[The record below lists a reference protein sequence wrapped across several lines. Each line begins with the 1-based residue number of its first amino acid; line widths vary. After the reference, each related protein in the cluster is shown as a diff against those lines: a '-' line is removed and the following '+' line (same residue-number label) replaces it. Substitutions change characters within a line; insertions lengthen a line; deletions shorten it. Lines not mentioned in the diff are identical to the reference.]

1 VSKECHQIAQSSGLS
16 PKASSI
22 HAAETGGPLLLGP
35 RHRYRL
41 GFARFFGMASRNR
54 SVIAAV
60 PPPLVQHPRGL
71 AGRERR
77 RGLGGTSPTP
87 LIGPA
92 RPARSHLIRVPGQGD
107 VTRTG
112 APHGSHL
119 AQAASLVNHYRSGTP
134 AKTAASYKSPDKTPE
149 VGSRWAP
156 IGTPPET
163 KSPSM
168 YQGVE
173 AHPRRGPASVLI
185 HTNRSL
191 LSPSRR
197 DQDDAP
203 ASV

>member
-1 VSKECHQIAQSSGLS
+1 MSKKWHQIAQSSGLS
-16 PKASSI
+16 PKAGSI

-92 RPARSHLIRVPGQGD
+92 RPARFHLIRVPGQGD

-119 AQAASLVNHYRSGTP
+119 AQAASLLNHYRSGTP
-134 AKTAASYKSPDKTPE
+134 AKTAASYSNRRIKHQKWGPDGRRSGPHPKKNLLQCIKE
-149 VGSRWAP
+149 LRP
-156 IGTPPET
+156 IRG
-163 KSPSM
+163 
-168 YQGVE
+168 GV
-173 AHPRRGPASVLI
+173 PLRC
-185 HTNRSL
+185 
-191 LSPSRR
+191 
-197 DQDDAP
+197 
-203 ASV
+203 